1 MIDIE
6 TIRSLLMGQ
15 DEFIE
20 EFATASIDSFG
31 EFADQLK
38 VHLPARNLESFR
50 RAGHKIK
57 PVAQM
62 LEQQA
67 LLDAYEKAKVRLTN
81 DASDQEIQN
90 SVETLASLCE
100 EIQKQFRAI
109 LASL

>member
-1 MIDIE
+1 MIQIE

-38 VHLPARNLESFR
+38 IHLPARNTDAFR

-62 LEQQA
+62 LEQED
-67 LLDAYEKAKVRLTN
+67 LLNAYEEAKDRLRSEAT
-81 DASDQEIQN
+81 DEEVQD
-90 SVETLASLCE
+90 SVETLASHCE
-100 EIQKQFRAI
+100 EIQTQFRSI
-109 LASL
+109 IVSL